1 MQEDGTQKWVG
12 RSDEIALPMLGGD
25 FWKEMTEISG
35 VLEGGREQKFG
46 GVAYRVTLDN
56 PVVVDGEE
64 CTEVELPASLTG
76 IKNALQALREK
87 DYSPR
92 RGDLWR
98 VTCVKIKKAK
108 KADYSDSP
116 EFEIGVIRRAVAAA

>member
-1 MQEDGTQKWVG
+1 MTEAGTQSWTG

-46 GVAYRVTLDN
+46 GLAYKVTLDN

-64 CTEVELPASLTG
+64 RTEVELPTSLTG
-76 IKNALQALREK
+76 IKNALQSLREK

-92 RGDLWR
+92 KGDLWR
-98 VTCVKIKKAK
+98 VTCVRVKKAK

-116 EFEIGVIRRAVAAA
+116 EFEIAVIRKAAA